1 MKYDGVD
8 RIPVLELKG
17 IFRVLHQLTIR
28 VKESWN
34 LSLLF
39 IFLICTTETR
49 KPAPLSLLLLP
60 ISPSFHNWAGG
71 QMRLS
76 EKHTLLSQ
84 SKASL
89 LILSLLLPGVLWKL
103 NILVE
108 DRSLYF
114 FLPYF
119 VQIIL
124 YLNHMTSWS
133 QNLFFAYFKL
143 GSAFWTWRPFQR
155 AILWAA
161 EK

>member
-1 MKYDGVD
+1 MNYYDVD
-8 RIPVLELKG
+8 IVTVSELKG
-17 IFRVLHQLTIR
+17 IFLVLHQLTIR

-39 IFLICTTETR
+39 IFLLYTTETC
-49 KPAPLSLLLLP
+49 KPASLSLPLP
-60 ISPSFHNWAGG
+60 ISPSFHNWAED

-76 EKHTLLSQ
+76 EKYTLLSQ
-84 SKASL
+84 SKGSL
-89 LILSLLLPGVLWKL
+89 LILSLLLSGVLWKF
-103 NILVE
+103 NILAE
-108 DRSLYF
+108 DRRLYF

-133 QNLFFAYFKL
+133 QNLFFACFKV
-143 GSAFWTWRPFQR
+143 GTAFWTWRPFQR
-155 AILWAA
+155 ASLWAA